1 MRVLVV
7 EDEEIMAEAVGAGLR
22 RHGFAVDVALDGVG
36 GLERALGQ
44 RYDVIVLDRDLPGMH
59 GDEVCRRVVAGRTG
73 ARVLMLT
80 AAGGLSDRVAGL
92 NLGADDYLPKPFA
105 FAEVVAR
112 IDALVRRGAAIR
124 PPVLEIGDLTVDTP
138 RRRVVRGG
146 RAVNLT
152 AKEFGVLAVLAAEPE
167 VVVSAEELLERV
179 WDENADPFTNAVRVT
194 MVGLRRKLGDPPV
207 IETVRA
213 AGYRLLPGPAAGS

>member
-112 IDALVRRGAAIR
+112 IDALARRGAAIR

>member
-105 FAEVVAR
+105 FAEVIAR
-112 IDALVRRGAAIR
+112 IDALARRGAAIR

-167 VVVSAEELLERV
+167 VIVSAEELLERV

-194 MVGLRRKLGDPPV
+194 MVGLRRKLGDPPI

-213 AGYRLLPGPAAGS
+213 AGYRLLPGPVTGS